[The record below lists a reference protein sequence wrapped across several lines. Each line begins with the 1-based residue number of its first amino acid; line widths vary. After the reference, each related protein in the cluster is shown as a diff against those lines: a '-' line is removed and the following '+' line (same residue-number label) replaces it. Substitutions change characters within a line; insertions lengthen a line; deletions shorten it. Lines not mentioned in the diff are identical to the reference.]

1 MEMIEIPKPKP
12 GNQQWGIYFTDREYA
27 RVMGDPLRAVIEAP
41 TKIAAEEAAS
51 RLGLSDAWAHPVTPE
66 QAKQIRGPATRSPGQ
81 PHQTMLTPTTIE
93 LFTAI
98 EVLKKLG
105 LRINE
110 HAAHSVTQLPATELG
125 ETYAA
130 HIKDQSIEQ
139 TGHIE
144 IVKTQLQNWRDELQQ
159 QRRQHVSQTV

>member
-1 MEMIEIPKPKP
+1 MEMIETQSPKP
-12 GNQQWGIYFTDREYA
+12 GHQHWGIYFTDREYA
-27 RVMGDPLRAVIEAP
+27 RVMGDPLRAMIEAP

-51 RLGLSDAWAHPVTPE
+51 RLGLSNAWAHPVTPE
-66 QAKQIRGPATRSPGQ
+66 QIKQIRGPVIRSPGQ
-81 PHQTMLTPTTIE
+81 PHQTMLTPTTAE

-98 EVLKKLG
+98 DVLKKLG

-110 HAAHSVTQLPATELG
+110 HAAHSVAQLPATELG

-139 TGHIE
+139 TSHIE

-159 QRRQHVSQTV
+159 QRRQHVSQTI

>member
-1 MEMIEIPKPKP
+1 MEMIEIPRPKP
-12 GNQQWGIYFTDREYA
+12 GNQHWGIYFTDREYA

-41 TKIAAEEAAS
+41 TKIAAEEAAD
-51 RLGLSDAWAHPVTPE
+51 RLGLSSAWAHPLTAE
-66 QAKQIRGPATRSPGQ
+66 QTKSIREPATRQPEQ
-81 PHQTMLTPTTIE
+81 PHQTMLTPTTAE

-110 HAAHSVTQLPATELG
+110 HATHSVTQLPATELG

-139 TGHIE
+139 TSHIE
-144 IVKTQLQNWRDELQQ
+144 TVKTQLQNWRDELQQ

>member
-1 MEMIEIPKPKP
+1 MEITEMPRPKP
-12 GNQQWGIYFTDREYA
+12 GNQHWGIYFTDREYA

-51 RLGLSDAWAHPVTPE
+51 RLGLSDAWAHPVTSE

-81 PHQTMLTPTTIE
+81 PHQTMLTPTTAE

-98 EVLKKLG
+98 DVLKKLG

-139 TGHIE
+139 TSHIE
-144 IVKTQLQNWRDELQQ
+144 VVKKQLQNWRDEVQQ
-159 QRRQHVSQTV
+159 QRRQHVSQSI